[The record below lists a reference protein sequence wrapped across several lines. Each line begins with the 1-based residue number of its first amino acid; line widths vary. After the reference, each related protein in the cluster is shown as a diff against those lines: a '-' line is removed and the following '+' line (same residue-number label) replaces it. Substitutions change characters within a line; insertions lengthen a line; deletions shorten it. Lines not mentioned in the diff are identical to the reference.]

1 MLQQIFLSIPDMF
14 VFPSCWN
21 TYKDLLIN
29 ILLEDAKSGTCNP
42 VFAKKLRCQIEKFIE
57 VVRARNEVL
66 NEKKGNTFERKNLKE
81 IKLSRIINILDKI
94 GPKTDYDVVTS
105 EYFCI
110 KNKFPLLE
118 EEITTSI
125 CSLCFWA
132 VTNLRSGDYRIY
144 SVCRILDIWKKIAYN
159 DNEKIEKQTC
169 IQNSLMKFL
178 NEYQIG
184 KNGLDELD
192 EYEVISRLFGELIR
206 YELFSHHK
214 YMLRLIANGYI
225 HSDSVDYKN
234 ITHLKYLTWF
244 PLLNDDYNQLNQ
256 RRIILYGVRGEDI
269 QDKKDFEMLASKIK
283 EKLSTMFSEK
293 AKELDTPGIDD
304 PFKDYFDFS
313 LNFDDETI
321 NLFKSVTKFT
331 QVRLTR
337 FWLWPAIKQF
347 VQNAPIDMHNW
358 KTSTQPGSSLLNAR
372 QFATIIQVFDL
383 TKDYYTLFE
392 VILWVL
398 NNTLEKNIFPLII
411 NTIKNYELVW
421 RAMGK
426 YNQIL
431 DAVLEKLEQDLQ
443 LAIKPQLSIAI
454 SKQRSRLSS
463 EIEQL
468 MYPIPPNVQ
477 NDSRIFPSDDE
488 YLVTMLY
495 LCTDFI
501 DKYSQDYDHVELRR
515 ILEIFGDLLRE
526 IGDRTISGFD
536 DAFKKW
542 TDVHCSDDDNLLKQD
557 KGTWFLIFF
566 VVLVSRN
573 LVKIET
579 IITYLCNTNLARLVN
594 KLFSSK
600 PLDSRELINCKN
612 LIILT
617 RLLLLIKDQ
626 NNRFAII
633 EYSLDPENDC
643 SIKDQ
648 LRCLRR
654 DFSKVFWFKHLCTV
668 NPESVYER
676 FVMGSKKIKSAKE
689 LGKRLIEV
697 LKMALQDETNTIS
710 DPFEYV
716 QKIFSKANLWNLSK
730 TRVEFLLYVNHIQLM
745 EASTCRLPPP
755 IFNESDTEHSIFLND
770 SGGSINSYGDKT
782 ADQNNEM
789 ALKILKGHI
798 VKYFWEE
805 IVLKSKLDC
814 NDCNSL
820 SFIVKGIRN
829 NIASELMEYGNIIL
843 KKCKQLVPDIEELFR
858 SLLLSIDDDEKMKFC
873 DSLLTQVTAIKNE
886 KNDEDFLACLMP
898 RIKLFVLVIHILTA
912 RVAATSTQEA
922 CQKMKEYKLIEKW
935 TILLLSLLCDDRV
948 HRNGGGAKNFES
960 ILDVVS
966 FLLDEMGKNARLLI
980 VAELRASFIRT
991 HIHTFQIPITWG
1003 DRIKRVLP
1011 LPATQKTVG
1020 SGKRKFTISDCR
1032 NLYER
1037 VDDDSGINNSYIDL
1051 KIYGAKIYKRPRIR
1065 FEKEEELGN
1074 DDLVKFKNPRFTLPE
1089 RPFLAQSPP
1098 FVVKLVVRGNN
1109 ANDTSYIPMKIQII
1123 ATNKKM
1129 TIIPEQKETKKD
1141 SNRR

>member
-57 VVRARNEVL
+57 VVRARNE
-66 NEKKGNTFERKNLKE
+66 
-81 IKLSRIINILDKI
+81 ILDKI

-144 SVCRILDIWKKIAYN
+144 SVCQILDIWKKIAYN

-192 EYEVISRLFGELIR
+192 VISRLFGELIR

-225 HSDSVDYKN
+225 HSDSIDYKN

-244 PLLNDDYNQLNQ
+244 PLLNNDYNQLNQ
-256 RRIILYGVRGEDI
+256 RRIILYGVRGKDI
-269 QDKKDFEMLASKIK
+269 QDKEDFEMLASKIK

-331 QVRLTR
+331 QIRLTR

-398 NNTLEKNIFPLII
+398 SNTLEKNIFPLII

-431 DAVLEKLEQDLQ
+431 EALEQDLQ

-557 KGTWFLIFF
+557 KGT
-566 VVLVSRN
+566 
-573 LVKIET
+573 
-579 IITYLCNTNLARLVN
+579 
-594 KLFSSK
+594 
-600 PLDSRELINCKN
+600 
-612 LIILT
+612 
-617 RLLLLIKDQ
+617 
-626 NNRFAII
+626 
-633 EYSLDPENDC
+633 
-643 SIKDQ
+643 
-648 LRCLRR
+648 
-654 DFSKVFWFKHLCTV
+654 
-668 NPESVYER
+668 
-676 FVMGSKKIKSAKE
+676 
-689 LGKRLIEV
+689 
-697 LKMALQDETNTIS
+697 
-710 DPFEYV
+710 
-716 QKIFSKANLWNLSK
+716 
-730 TRVEFLLYVNHIQLM
+730 
-745 EASTCRLPPP
+745 
-755 IFNESDTEHSIFLND
+755 
-770 SGGSINSYGDKT
+770 
-782 ADQNNEM
+782 
-789 ALKILKGHI
+789 
-798 VKYFWEE
+798 
-805 IVLKSKLDC
+805 
-814 NDCNSL
+814 
-820 SFIVKGIRN
+820 
-829 NIASELMEYGNIIL
+829 
-843 KKCKQLVPDIEELFR
+843 
-858 SLLLSIDDDEKMKFC
+858 
-873 DSLLTQVTAIKNE
+873 
-886 KNDEDFLACLMP
+886 
-898 RIKLFVLVIHILTA
+898 
-912 RVAATSTQEA
+912 
-922 CQKMKEYKLIEKW
+922 
-935 TILLLSLLCDDRV
+935 
-948 HRNGGGAKNFES
+948 
-960 ILDVVS
+960 
-966 FLLDEMGKNARLLI
+966 
-980 VAELRASFIRT
+980 
-991 HIHTFQIPITWG
+991 
-1003 DRIKRVLP
+1003 
-1011 LPATQKTVG
+1011 
-1020 SGKRKFTISDCR
+1020 
-1032 NLYER
+1032 
-1037 VDDDSGINNSYIDL
+1037 
-1051 KIYGAKIYKRPRIR
+1051 
-1065 FEKEEELGN
+1065 
-1074 DDLVKFKNPRFTLPE
+1074 
-1089 RPFLAQSPP
+1089 
-1098 FVVKLVVRGNN
+1098 
-1109 ANDTSYIPMKIQII
+1109 
-1123 ATNKKM
+1123 
-1129 TIIPEQKETKKD
+1129 
-1141 SNRR
+1141 